1 MKSRSLFCAALAVLL
16 LQLSACGHPA
26 PEASGAAAEGLSATD
41 TITPEEG
48 VAILE
53 KQLGAVDEATGNVM
67 SYGYEGPLTLDGV
80 DYYNYRVSWL
90 VDGDHL
96 SYLTNYLVS
105 TDGLMV
111 RSTCRRRIDCQMKP
125 PPGLHS
131 QTNPADTSFCQ
142 AESS

>member
-1 MKSRSLFCAALAVLL
+1 MRHWPCCCSCSPPAVIRHQRPAA
-16 LQLSACGHPA
+16 
-26 PEASGAAAEGLSATD
+26 
-41 TITPEEG
+41 PEEG

-105 TDGLMV
+105 TDGLV
-111 RSTCRRRIDCQMKP
+111 VQEYLPETD
-125 PPGLHS
+125 
-131 QTNPADTSFCQ
+131 
-142 AESS
+142 

>member
-1 MKSRSLFCAALAVLL
+1 MRHWPCCCSCS
-16 LQLSACGHPA
+16 P
-26 PEASGAAAEGLSATD
+26 PAAEGLSATD

-105 TDGLMV
+105 TDGLV
-111 RSTCRRRIDCQMKP
+111 VQEYLPETD
-125 PPGLHS
+125 
-131 QTNPADTSFCQ
+131 
-142 AESS
+142 

>member
-16 LQLSACGHPA
+16 LLLSACGHPA

-105 TDGLMV
+105 PTGWWS

-125 PPGLHS
+125 PAG
-131 QTNPADTSFCQ
+131 PA
-142 AESS
+142 

>member
-1 MKSRSLFCAALAVLL
+1 MRHWPCCCSCSPPAVIRH
-16 LQLSACGHPA
+16 QRPA
-26 PEASGAAAEGLSATD
+26 EPQRKGLSATD

-105 TDGLMV
+105 TDGLV
-111 RSTCRRRIDCQMKP
+111 VQEYLPETD
-125 PPGLHS
+125 
-131 QTNPADTSFCQ
+131 
-142 AESS
+142 

>member
-16 LQLSACGHPA
+16 LLLSACGHPA

-53 KQLGAVDEATGNVM
+53 KQLGAVD
-67 SYGYEGPLTLDGV
+67 GYEGPLTLDGV
-80 DYYNYRVSWL
+80 EYYNYRVSWL

-105 TDGLMV
+105 TDGLV
-111 RSTCRRRIDCQMKP
+111 VQEYLPETD
-125 PPGLHS
+125 
-131 QTNPADTSFCQ
+131 
-142 AESS
+142 

>member
-1 MKSRSLFCAALAVLL
+1 MW
-16 LQLSACGHPA
+16 
-26 PEASGAAAEGLSATD
+26 LSATAVSLLVRKASLSLL
-41 TITPEEG
+41 EEG

-105 TDGLMV
+105 TDGLV
-111 RSTCRRRIDCQMKP
+111 VQEYLPETD
-125 PPGLHS
+125 
-131 QTNPADTSFCQ
+131 
-142 AESS
+142 

>member
-16 LQLSACGHPA
+16 LLLSACGHPA

-53 KQLGAVDEATGNVM
+53 KQRGAVDEATGNVM

-105 TDGLMV
+105 TDGLV
-111 RSTCRRRIDCQMKP
+111 VQEYLPETD
-125 PPGLHS
+125 
-131 QTNPADTSFCQ
+131 
-142 AESS
+142 

>member
-1 MKSRSLFCAALAVLL
+1 MRHWPCCCSCSPPAVIRH
-16 LQLSACGHPA
+16 QRPA
-26 PEASGAAAEGLSATD
+26 D

-105 TDGLMV
+105 TDGLV
-111 RSTCRRRIDCQMKP
+111 VQEYLPETD
-125 PPGLHS
+125 
-131 QTNPADTSFCQ
+131 
-142 AESS
+142 

>member
-1 MKSRSLFCAALAVLL
+1 MKPALCSVRHWPCCCSCSPPAVIRHQRPAEPQRKGSPPRTPSRRRK
-16 LQLSACGHPA
+16 
-26 PEASGAAAEGLSATD
+26 AS
-41 TITPEEG
+41 
-48 VAILE
+48 AILE

-105 TDGLMV
+105 TDGLV
-111 RSTCRRRIDCQMKP
+111 VQEYLPETD
-125 PPGLHS
+125 
-131 QTNPADTSFCQ
+131 
-142 AESS
+142 

>member
-16 LQLSACGHPA
+16 LLLSACGHPA

-67 SYGYEGPLTLDGV
+67 YKTIQKLEAMSDAEFEELYIMPDGMV
-80 DYYNYRVSWL
+80 D
-90 VDGDHL
+90 D
-96 SYLTNYLVS
+96 
-105 TDGLMV
+105 
-111 RSTCRRRIDCQMKP
+111 
-125 PPGLHS
+125 
-131 QTNPADTSFCQ
+131 
-142 AESS
+142 

>member
-16 LQLSACGHPA
+16 LLLSACGHPA

-67 SYGYEGPLTLDGV
+67 SYGRAAYSGRSGLLQLPGLLAGGRRSPVLSHQLSGIHRRAGGPGV
-80 DYYNYRVSWL
+80 PA
-90 VDGDHL
+90 G
-96 SYLTNYLVS
+96 
-105 TDGLMV
+105 DGL
-111 RSTCRRRIDCQMKP
+111 IAK
-125 PPGLHS
+125 
-131 QTNPADTSFCQ
+131 
-142 AESS
+142 

>member
-16 LQLSACGHPA
+16 LLLSACGHPA

-67 SYGYEGPLTLDGV
+67 SY
-80 DYYNYRVSWL
+80 
-90 VDGDHL
+90 
-96 SYLTNYLVS
+96 LVS
-105 TDGLMV
+105 TDGLV
-111 RSTCRRRIDCQMKP
+111 VQEYLPETD
-125 PPGLHS
+125 
-131 QTNPADTSFCQ
+131 
-142 AESS
+142 

>member
-16 LQLSACGHPA
+16 LLLSACGHPA

-80 DYYNYRVSWL
+80 DYYNYRVSCPISPTIWYPPT
-90 VDGDHL
+90 GWW
-96 SYLTNYLVS
+96 S
-105 TDGLMV
+105 

-125 PPGLHS
+125 PAG
-131 QTNPADTSFCQ
+131 PA
-142 AESS
+142 

>member
-16 LQLSACGHPA
+16 LLLSACGHPA

-80 DYYNYRVSWL
+80 DDLPLTQLILPWSHSIGTGKSGSW
-90 VDGDHL
+90 
-96 SYLTNYLVS
+96 
-105 TDGLMV
+105 GL
-111 RSTCRRRIDCQMKP
+111 
-125 PPGLHS
+125 
-131 QTNPADTSFCQ
+131 
-142 AESS
+142 